1 MCSRICLKRSG
12 SNLAKKKDQAQQEQ
26 AQQTPET
33 NGAAAEAEQVPE
45 IPENVT
51 LTREEFVEVKNRIDA
66 LQKEKDECVAMA
78 QRLQADF
85 DNYRKR
91 NAAIRADSLEEG
103 TRELIRSLLPVL
115 DNFDRALENCENVD
129 PGWVDGIKLV
139 HKQLTGIL
147 QKNGLEE
154 IPAEGA
160 FNADLHEA
168 VMQEEAEGRESG
180 AILAVFQKGYKVKDR
195 VVRHSMV
202 KVAK

>member
-103 TRELIRSLLPVL
+103 RSELIRSLLPVL

-129 PGWVDGIKLV
+129 PGWVDGIKLM

-195 VVRHSMV
+195 IVRHSMV

>member
-1 MCSRICLKRSG
+1 M
-12 SNLAKKKDQAQQEQ
+12 AKKKEQAPKEQ

-33 NGAAAEAEQVPE
+33 NGTAEEAEQVPE
-45 IPENVT
+45 IPETVT
-51 LTREEFVEVKNRIDA
+51 LTRDEFDQVKNRIDA
-66 LQKEKDECVAMA
+66 LPKDKDDTVAMA

-91 NAAIRADSLEEG
+91 NAAIRMDSLEEG

-115 DNFDRALENCENVD
+115 DNFDRALDNSEAAD
-129 PGWVDGIKLV
+129 QGWVDGVRLV
-139 HKQLTGIL
+139 HKQFMGIL
-147 QKNGLEE
+147 EKNGLTE

-168 VMQEEAEGRESG
+168 VMQEEAEGVQSG
-180 AILAVFQKGYKVKDR
+180 EILSVLQKGYKVKDR
-195 VVRHSMV
+195 IIRHSMV

>member
-1 MCSRICLKRSG
+1 M
-12 SNLAKKKDQAQQEQ
+12 AKKKDQAQKEQ

-33 NGAAAEAEQVPE
+33 NGAAEEAEQVPE

-154 IPAEGA
+154 IPTEGA

-195 VVRHSMV
+195 IVRHSMV

>member
-1 MCSRICLKRSG
+1 M
-12 SNLAKKKDQAQQEQ
+12 AKKKDQAQKEQ
-26 AQQTPET
+26 AQQTPEM
-33 NGAAAEAEQVPE
+33 NGAAAETEQVPE
-45 IPENVT
+45 IPENVM
-51 LTREEFVEVKNRIDA
+51 LTRDEFVEVKNRIDA

-139 HKQLTGIL
+139 HKQLIGIL

-195 VVRHSMV
+195 IVRHSMV